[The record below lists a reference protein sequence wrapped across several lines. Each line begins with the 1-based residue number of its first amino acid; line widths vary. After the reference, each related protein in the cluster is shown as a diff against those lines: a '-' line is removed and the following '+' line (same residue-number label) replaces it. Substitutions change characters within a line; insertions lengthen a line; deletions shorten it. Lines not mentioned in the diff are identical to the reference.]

1 MLTICVHI
9 LTASY
14 STQSYSILSQHIYST
29 TCTPPRCLFIFFFFN
44 DTATTEIYTLSL
56 HDALP
61 ISRAAPVPRASVPRG
76 DGARAAVAHRQDR
89 KSTRLNSSHSQI
101 SYAVFCLKKK
111 KKKKN
116 QFPLS
121 LYTSNISIS

>member
-1 MLTICVHI
+1 MRIALYAC
-9 LTASY
+9 
-14 STQSYSILSQHIYST
+14 
-29 TCTPPRCLFIFFFFN
+29 FFFFFFN

-61 ISRAAPVPRASVPRG
+61 ISH
-76 DGARAAVAHRQDR
+76 VALCRTVIGLLDIALPEPESATRFTAMADR

-111 KKKKN
+111 N
-116 QFPLS
+116 SNPLATVIRARGMHS
-121 LYTSNISIS
+121 RAPTRMGS